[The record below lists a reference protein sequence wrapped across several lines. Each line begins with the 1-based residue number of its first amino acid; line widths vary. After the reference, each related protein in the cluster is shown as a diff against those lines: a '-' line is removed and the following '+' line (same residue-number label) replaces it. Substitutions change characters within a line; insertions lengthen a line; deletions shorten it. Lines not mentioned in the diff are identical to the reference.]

1 MIVLHTAHTG
11 AAHCCSHYRILL
23 LATAH
28 CRTRPRALSHTVAQ
42 YRFHCQTLTL
52 PNTDSGYTQLHT
64 STHTAAHCCAQYYMH
79 CHITA
84 LPLSTAHTVN
94 YRHTFAQCR
103 SHCNAYVAACT
114 CQDSTARTVTYCHT
128 FAQCRLHCNVHAA
141 ALMIYTTRK

>member
-52 PNTDSGYTQLHT
+52 PNTDSGYIQLHT

-103 SHCNAYVAACT
+103 SHCNAHVAACT
-114 CQDSTARTVTYCHT
+114 VAHYCHT
-128 FAQCRLHCNVHAA
+128 VSRCPTLCRTLPQC
-141 ALMIYTTRK
+141 